1 MTGAL
6 LALVLGGVLAEASPP
21 LVLHWE
27 KIRDK
32 DGITVYRSAVPGTA
46 VVAFKGEGR
55 VEAPL
60 LRVAHVIIDP
70 SRGTEWVASLA
81 ESRVL
86 RRTSPFE
93 FLEYDRFSMPLFV
106 KERDFVSKVTVEPD
120 VSRRT
125 VVVRFVS
132 VEDAAMPP
140 NTRCVRGQLVRSVF
154 EPLRRRARRHAR
166 ARGDPVRPAG
176 LAAEMARELLPEEL
190 AGGHLAGAAAA
201 VGPARRHRPS
211 RPARALGRE
220 VERLVFGAAGGGTV
234 PERATD

>member
-154 EPLRRRARRHAR
+154 ELSEDGPGATRVRAEILCDPRGSLPKWLVNFFQKSWPVDTLQALRRQS
-166 ARGDPVRPAG
+166 VRPDVTDHPG
-176 LAAEMARELLPEEL
+176 L
-190 AGGHLAGAAAA
+190 
-201 VGPARRHRPS
+201 
-211 RPARALGRE
+211 RALWDGK
-220 VERLVFGAAGGGTV
+220 
-234 PERATD
+234 